1 MNIESITIQNFRNI
15 GTARTF
21 LLNRH
26 FTAFI
31 GINGKGKST
40 ILHALRVAS
49 GAYFLGIPR
58 SEVGARHIYPD
69 EIRMVESNYDLVPNF
84 PVNVEAK
91 GKFPGMSNPIHG
103 VDSGLKGN
111 LRQQQNMLT

>member
-1 MNIESITIQNFRNI
+1 MNIESVTIQNFRNI
-15 GTARTF
+15 GKERTF

-49 GAYFLGIPR
+49 GSYFLSLP
-58 SEVGARHIYPD
+58 AT
-69 EIRMVESNYDLVPNF
+69 
-84 PVNVEAK
+84 A
-91 GKFPGMSNPIHG
+91 
-103 VDSGLKGN
+103 
-111 LRQQQNMLT
+111 